1 MRLKRDVP
9 VVTVF
14 FMTPP
19 HRRENYFS
27 LSIVPSLRFEFS
39 PLYRCSVLFSVQLQ
53 HQRTARIMQPS
64 TAARAAQSRKSRRLK
79 LHKFG
84 GFLPNPA
91 AAALFPLLSRPP
103 SSAFPLQ
110 KKTTKKSHSLRAPLL
125 AAQLRRWRLFGK
137 DRPRHVEGR
146 GKVLLVGLQSLAL
159 GGRGGVV
166 AKGAADREG
175 VGRADVGR
183 RRQGGDRGA
192 ARADPGG
199 EETGVEAGWGGRGRR
214 ESGRGRRLE
223 EESRDDGKLIFFVI
237 FPFFFL
243 VLL

>member
-110 KKTTKKSHSLRAPLL
+110 KKPPKNHTVFELLSSLPNYGAGASSVKIARATWRDAEKCFWSVSRASPSSAAAASSPKERLTGKAWGVLTWDGAAKEGTAERPVRIPGARKRVWRLVGEEEGGGKAGEGGGWKKSP
-125 AAQLRRWRLFGK
+125 
-137 DRPRHVEGR
+137 
-146 GKVLLVGLQSLAL
+146 
-159 GGRGGVV
+159 
-166 AKGAADREG
+166 
-175 VGRADVGR
+175 
-183 RRQGGDRGA
+183 
-192 ARADPGG
+192 
-199 EETGVEAGWGGRGRR
+199 ETTA
-214 ESGRGRRLE
+214 S
-223 EESRDDGKLIFFVI
+223 
-237 FPFFFL
+237 
-243 VLL
+243 